1 MAEMSFHS
9 RVESSSIDG
18 GERRRVASSL
28 LSCKK
33 GLKKKG
39 RREKEKEGKEK
50 GRKGKK
56 GRTGKKGRKENE
68 QV

>member
-1 MAEMSFHS
+1 MAEMSFRS

-39 RREKEKEGKEK
+39 RRNEGMNYMNVLY
-50 GRKGKK
+50 RFFFFLPC
-56 GRTGKKGRKENE
+56 
-68 QV
+68 VA